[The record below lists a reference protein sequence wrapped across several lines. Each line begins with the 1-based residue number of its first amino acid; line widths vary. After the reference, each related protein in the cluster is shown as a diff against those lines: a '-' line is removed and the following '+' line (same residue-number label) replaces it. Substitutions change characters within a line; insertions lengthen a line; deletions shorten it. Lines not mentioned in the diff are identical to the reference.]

1 MFNMGNRLKSL
12 RTDKKLTQ
20 KQVAD
25 RIGLAISFFFQ
36 AEDGI
41 RYPSYDILVKFAQM
55 YHVST
60 DYLIGM
66 TTMRSIDVTGLAEDE
81 IALIAQLA
89 DMLRSKKQSNRP

>member
-1 MFNMGNRLKSL
+1 MVNMGNRLKTL

-25 RIGLAISFFFQ
+25 RIGLV
-36 AEDGI
+36 
-41 RYPSYDILVKFAQM
+41 VKFAQM

-66 TTMRSIDVTGLAEDE
+66 TNMRSIDVTGLAEDE
-81 IALIAQLA
+81 IALIAQMA
-89 DMLRSKKQSNRP
+89 DMLRNKKQSHRP

>member
-1 MFNMGNRLKSL
+1 MCSSDL
-12 RTDKKLTQ
+12 
-20 KQVAD
+20 
-25 RIGLAISFFFQ
+25 
-36 AEDGI
+36 
-41 RYPSYDILVKFAQM
+41 
-55 YHVST
+55 VST